1 MDGRQRAARAVAAR
15 RGELRMTQSELG
27 AAAGVDT
34 KTIGNLESRGRWPI
48 ARTRALIEKALGWP
62 SGEMERIAA
71 AGEEKQLVIPPD
83 LLALI
88 PDLLARI
95 QRRHAPDKRQEA
107 VDALADILLP
117 PTESGEGA
125 QADRRPR
132 RVS

>member
-34 KTIGNLESRGRWPI
+34 KTIGNLEKRGVWPI
-48 ARTRALIEKALGWP
+48 ARSRAAIEQALGWP

-71 AGEEKQLVIPPD
+71 AEEKQLAIPPE

-88 PDLLARI
+88 PNLLALI
-95 QRRHAPDKRQEA
+95 RRRFPEDKQQEA
-107 VDALADILLP
+107 VDALAGILLP
-117 PTESGEGA
+117 TEPGEADPSGPA
-125 QADRRPR
+125 RRA
-132 RVS
+132 S